1 MWTKVKEKMPPH
13 WFKTRIENRV
23 GEGVPDVFVCAEGVS
38 FWIELKITKTNRI
51 NISSGQ
57 IAWNYAYSQSG
68 GVSFFLVNLPLNKNL
83 YLFEGKEGR
92 GLKDNGLA
100 TTGSGLVVPCLWSGS
115 DWSGLFGTMLNFS
128 RGRVGRFLESGSR
141 SGVQTNRGPVVSSQE
156 LMSRMISS

>member
-1 MWTKVKEKMPPH
+1 MPPH

-100 TTGSGLVVPCLWSGS
+100 TTGSGTVVPCLWSGS

-128 RGRVGRFLESGSR
+128 RGRVQRLVGSGSS
-141 SGVQTNRGPVVSSQE
+141 SGTKTNRVGGLTSWE
-156 LMSRMISS
+156 LLERLDN

>member
-1 MWTKVKEKMPPH
+1 M
-13 WFKTRIENRV
+13 
-23 GEGVPDVFVCAEGVS
+23 
-38 FWIELKITKTNRI
+38 
-51 NISSGQ
+51 
-57 IAWNYAYSQSG
+57 
-68 GVSFFLVNLPLNKNL
+68 VNLPLNKNL

-128 RGRVGRFLESGSR
+128 RGRVGRFLESG
-141 SGVQTNRGPVVSSQE
+141 VQTNRGPVISSQE

>member
-1 MWTKVKEKMPPH
+1 MWTKVKDKMPPH

-23 GEGVPDVFVCAEGVS
+23 GEGVPDVFVCAEGVP

-68 GVSFFLVNLPLNKNL
+68 GVSFFLVSLPLNKNL
-83 YLFEGKEGR
+83 YLFEGGEGR

-128 RGRVGRFLESGSR
+128 RARVQRLVGSGLSSGTKTSRVGELTSLELLERLG
-141 SGVQTNRGPVVSSQE
+141 G
-156 LMSRMISS
+156 

>member
-1 MWTKVKEKMPPH
+1 VKEKIPKH
-13 WFKTRIENRV
+13 WFKIRIENRV

-57 IAWNYAYSQSG
+57 IAWNYALSQSG
-68 GVSFFLVNLPLNKNL
+68 GVSFFLVSLPLNKNL

-128 RGRVGRFLESGSR
+128 RGRVGRFVASGSR
-141 SGVQTNRGPVVSSQE
+141 SGRGQRVGVQDRKVSSKE
-156 LMSRMISS
+156 LMARLNGC